1 MKNILLFLAATF
13 CFAACCRKV
22 GDAQPTTSQPTKS
35 DTSEPAKADAF
46 QVVGYEKTACF
57 GRCPVYQDKFFSD
70 GKVTWYGRMNVE
82 RMGNYEAQ
90 VKPEDLRA
98 IREKA
103 DEVHF
108 FDFYNEYPTGDR
120 KIADLP
126 STKIYLRVGDMEKQV
141 TDTHEA
147 PEKLKEF
154 EKYLEDLIG
163 KLEWK
168 LSEKK

>member
-1 MKNILLFLAATF
+1 MKNILLFLAAIF
-13 CFAACCRKV
+13 SLAACSRKTV
-22 GDAQPTTSQPTKS
+22 EAQPPATAENGASEPTK
-35 DTSEPAKADAF
+35 TQAY

-57 GRCPVYQDKFFSD
+57 GRCPVYQVKFFSD
-70 GKVTWYGRMNVE
+70 GTVSWNGRMNVE
-82 RMGNYEAQ
+82 RMGAHQAQ
-90 VKPEDLRA
+90 VKPEVLKA

-103 DEVHF
+103 DEVRF

-126 STKIYLRVGDMEKQV
+126 STITYLRVGDMEKQV
-141 TDTHEA
+141 TNTHEA

-154 EKYLEDLIG
+154 ERYLEDLIG

-168 LSEKK
+168 PSRKN